1 MPTSPVTCFR
11 RDLIITCNTKN
22 SVKQYTVKN
31 PTNNFSFE
39 FGEEEYFLC
48 QSINGTSTPSQI
60 VADFKSRFDLALTE
74 ADLQDFLA
82 QIEDY
87 GLLEIYCPASTNN
100 SLSLPELATN
110 KLQNPTN
117 NLDLNGQNKFELEP
131 KQKNKTYI
139 WLLPDSTKVFKL
151 LSKICYPFKPLFQ
164 LLTWALI
171 PGLILVL
178 FTLVNNQDLFWTDIR
193 YTMNG
198 GIPFLLHFLLTL
210 TLIILIV
217 KTAQGIVFTACGGEV
232 KTFGLTL
239 SMGFHPRFYIDRSE
253 MLQLPRQKQVW
264 TFATP
269 LLIRLGIIVIGVL
282 TWYFMGR
289 TKTALGTSAIS
300 LAYSAFFEF
309 LFDSSPLLPTDGYY
323 LLITLLKLPP
333 SYIKRV
339 YKTWDMILSRR
350 PLPKSLSTK
359 EKLVL
364 ILIGGLSI
372 SFYWGFFFLIIH
384 LWTDGLSETFTRIF
398 GRGTDVIIL
407 SIIATFALIKP
418 IKKTF
423 KKWQFNKNLDTISIE
438 QPITRKKRKF
448 NLKNWTK
455 FLALIIVAIILVLP
469 YPYRPG
475 GNIELLPP
483 TQQSIQAQVDG
494 KITKVFFQGGDSQW
508 VKQKSIIANMES
520 VDIENEVQTLKESVK
535 RQQADLASKQANLSK
550 LIATPRPEDVAVTEQ
565 KIAVAQGQVKVAN
578 QQIEVAKSQV
588 LRAKNKSEFS
598 AREAARFKALYQQGA
613 YSLQQYEN
621 SEKQNELD
629 RNEIVE
635 KQQSV
640 IEFQQNLEV
649 KNQSLIE
656 ANANL
661 AVVLSGAHPQDIAA
675 ARKQVEAAD
684 AEVQRLKQQLK
695 YTESQVKRTALLM
708 PIDGRL
714 VTPYLERK
722 IGTYL
727 KQGET
732 FAVAED
738 DRHISGELQIPEYST
753 GDFALN
759 GKVEIKLLSY
769 PDKPLIG
776 KVLSIQPNA
785 VSESTGSTENNPA
798 REKIINVI
806 VDVPNPNENLKAG
819 MTGYAKIEGKTLPLI
834 VAFTRPI
841 VRFIQ
846 VEVWSWLP

>member
-1 MPTSPVTCFR
+1 MPNSPVTCFR
-11 RDLIITCNTKN
+11 QDLIVTCTTND
-22 SVKQYTVKN
+22 SSKQYLVKN
-31 PTNNFSFE
+31 PTNDCCFE

-48 QSINGTSTPSQI
+48 QSINGISTSSQI
-60 VADFKSRFDLALTE
+60 VAAFKRRFDLALTE

-82 QIEDY
+82 QIQDY
-87 GLLEIYCPASTNN
+87 GLLETYSTSSANN
-100 SLSLPELATN
+100 SLAFPESPSKSLQDN
-110 KLQNPTN
+110 SN
-117 NLDLNGQNKFELEP
+117 NIAPDSQSQSNTIRKN
-131 KQKNKTYI
+131 NKTYL
-139 WLLPDSTKVFKL
+139 WLLPNSVKVFNFL
-151 LSKICYPFKPLFQ
+151 LKVFYPLKPLFQ
-164 LLTWALI
+164 FLTWALI
-171 PGLILVL
+171 PGLILTL
-178 FTLVNNQDLFWTDIR
+178 FTLINNQDIFWTDVR

-198 GIPFLLHFLLTL
+198 GVPFLLHFLLTL
-210 TLIILIV
+210 TFIILIV

-232 KTFGLTL
+232 KNFGLTL

-253 MLQLPRQKQVW
+253 MLQLPRQKQVL

-269 LLIRLGIIVIGVL
+269 LLIRLGVIVLGVL
-282 TWYFMGR
+282 TWYFTGG

-323 LLITLLKLPP
+323 LLVTLLNLPP
-333 SYIKRV
+333 NYIKKV
-339 YKTWDMILSRR
+339 YKIWDMILSRR
-350 PLPKSLSTK
+350 PLPKSLSNQ

-372 SFYWGFFFLIIH
+372 SFYWGFFFLLIH

-407 SIIATFALIKP
+407 GIIATLALVKP
-418 IKKTF
+418 AQKTLKKWKFNKTF
-423 KKWQFNKNLDTISIE
+423 DAISVEQTTIN
-438 QPITRKKRKF
+438 KKRKLEPK
-448 NLKNWTK
+448 NLAK
-455 FLALIIVAIILVLP
+455 FLALIVGAIILLLP

-475 GNIELLPP
+475 GNIQLLPP

-494 KITKVFFQGGDSQW
+494 KITKVFFKGGDGQW
-508 VKQKSIIANMES
+508 VKRKNVIANMES
-520 VDIENEVQTLKESVK
+520 VDIENEVQTLRESIK
-535 RQQADLASKQANLSK
+535 RQQAELASQQANLSK
-550 LIATPRPEDVAVTEQ
+550 LIATPRLEDIAVANQ
-565 KIAVAQGQVKVAN
+565 KIAVAQGQLKVAN
-578 QQIEVAKSQV
+578 QQIEVAKVQV
-588 LRAKNKSEFS
+588 LRATNKSEFS

-621 SEKQNELD
+621 TEKQNELD

-640 IEFQQNLEV
+640 IELQQNLEV

-656 ANANL
+656 AKANL
-661 AVVLSGAHPQDIAA
+661 AVLLSGSHPQDITA

-684 AEVQRLKQQLK
+684 AEAQRLKQQLK
-695 YTESQVKRTALLM
+695 YTENQVKRTALLM

-714 VTPYLERK
+714 ITPYLERK

-732 FAVAED
+732 FAVVED

-753 GDFALN
+753 GDFVLN

-769 PDKPLIG
+769 PDKPLVG
-776 KVLSIQPNA
+776 KVISIQPNA
-785 VSESTGSTENNPA
+785 VSESTSTEASNNE
-798 REKIINVI
+798 RVINVI
-806 VDVPNPNENLKAG
+806 VDVPNPDEKLKAG

-834 VAFTRPI
+834 IAFTRPV

>member
-11 RDLIITCNTKN
+11 KDLIVTCTTNN
-22 SVKQYTVKN
+22 SAKQYLVKN
-31 PTNNFSFE
+31 PTNDCSFE

-48 QSINGTSTPSQI
+48 QSINGTSTSSQI
-60 VADFKSRFDLALTE
+60 VAAFKRRFDLALTE

-82 QIEDY
+82 QIQDY
-87 GLLEIYCPASTNN
+87 GLLETYLTSSGNN
-100 SLSLPELATN
+100 SLTFPESTTQSLQDN
-110 KLQNPTN
+110 SN
-117 NLDLNGQNKFELEP
+117 NLKLDSQNQSDISL
-131 KQKNKTYI
+131 KQNNKTYL
-139 WLLPDSTKVFKL
+139 WLLPNSVKVFNFL
-151 LSKICYPFKPLFQ
+151 LKVFYPLRPLFQ
-164 LLTWALI
+164 FLTWALI
-171 PGLILVL
+171 PGLMLTL
-178 FTLVNNQDLFWTDIR
+178 FTLINNQEIFWTDIR

-210 TLIILIV
+210 TFIILIV

-232 KTFGLTL
+232 KNFGLTL

-253 MLQLPRQKQVW
+253 MFQLPRQKQVW

-269 LLIRLGIIVIGVL
+269 LLIRLGIIVLGVL
-282 TWYFMGR
+282 TWYFMGG
-289 TKTALGTSAIS
+289 TETALGTSAIS
-300 LAYSAFFEF
+300 LAHSAFFEF

-323 LLITLLKLPP
+323 LLVTLLKLPP
-333 SYIKRV
+333 NYIKKV

-359 EKLVL
+359 EKLAL

-372 SFYWGFFFLIIH
+372 SFYWGFFLLLIH

-407 SIIATFALIKP
+407 GIIATFALIKP
-418 IKKTF
+418 VTKTLKKWKFNKTF
-423 KKWQFNKNLDTISIE
+423 DAISVE
-438 QPITRKKRKF
+438 QPIATKKRKF
-448 NLKNWTK
+448 KRKDLAR

-475 GNIELLPP
+475 GNIQLLPP

-494 KITKVFFQGGDSQW
+494 KITKVFFEGGDGQW
-508 VKQKSIIANMES
+508 IKQKNLIANMES
-520 VDIENEVQTLKESVK
+520 VDIDNEVQTLGESIK
-535 RQQADLASKQANLSK
+535 RQQAELASQQANLSK
-550 LIATPRPEDVAVTEQ
+550 LIATPRPEDVAVANQ
-565 KIAVAQGQVKVAN
+565 KIAVAQGQLKVAN
-578 QQIEVAKSQV
+578 QQIEVAKIQV
-588 LRAKNKSEFS
+588 VRATNKSEFS

-621 SEKQNELD
+621 IEKQNELD

-656 ANANL
+656 AKANL
-661 AVVLSGAHPQDIAA
+661 AVVLSGSHPQDITA

-714 VTPYLERK
+714 ITPYLERK

-753 GDFALN
+753 GDFVLN
-759 GKVEIKLLSY
+759 GKVEVKLLSY
-769 PDKPLIG
+769 PDKPLVG
-776 KVLSIQPNA
+776 KVISIQPNA
-785 VSESTGSTENNPA
+785 VSESTNSAETSANG
-798 REKIINVI
+798 RVINVI
-806 VDVPNPNENLKAG
+806 VDVPNPDEKLKAG